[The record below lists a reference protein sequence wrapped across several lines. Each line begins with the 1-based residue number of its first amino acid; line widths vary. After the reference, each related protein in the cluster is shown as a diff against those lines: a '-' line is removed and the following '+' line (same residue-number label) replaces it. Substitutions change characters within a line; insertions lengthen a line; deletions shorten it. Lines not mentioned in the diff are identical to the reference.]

1 MLKVMLIALIIGGAT
16 QIVPA
21 GNNSE
26 LGLAAKYPGDKGIE
40 KNPAVIF
47 ATGFEP
53 EKTLSG
59 FTMLRAPQTITINT
73 KPKFVHSGQ
82 NSTQVTA
89 TRGKDSGGALIYR
102 WEKGV
107 DQLYFRFYC
116 RFHEDTCHP
125 HHFVNIGACAPGKE
139 TEGNAGKRPK
149 GNELF
154 STTIEPPGD
163 KTDWS
168 LYTYWHQMHSWQ
180 NEDGS
185 PNNPPDG
192 DGRSF
197 YGNLFTPVKKTN
209 NFERRKWICVE
220 FMLKA
225 NTPGKFDG
233 EQAVWI
239 DGKKTMHWKTGCI
252 DGIWFRD
259 RFRFFEDWIKNPKP
273 FEGFNWRTDPNL
285 KINRINLQWY
295 VSDRVTENATVDRNI
310 VHFDDVVIATE
321 YIGPMVDDV
330 SKKTQSPRADLI
342 QPLKENP
349 SKSKG

>member
-1 MLKVMLIALIIGGAT
+1 MLIALIIGGAT

>member
-1 MLKVMLIALIIGGAT
+1 MNLKLKVILITLIIGGAT
-16 QIVPA
+16 QIAPA

-47 ATGFEP
+47 ATGFET
-53 EKTLSG
+53 EKTLTD

-73 KPKFVHSGQ
+73 NPKFVHSGQ

-154 STTIEPPGD
+154 STTIEPPSD
-163 KTDWS
+163 ARDWC

-180 NEDGS
+180 NEDGT
-185 PNNPPDG
+185 PNNPPEG

-197 YGNLFTPVKKTN
+197 YGNVFNPLKKTN
-209 NFERRKWICVE
+209 NFERGKWTCVE

-239 DGKKTMHWKTGCI
+239 NGRKTMHWKTGCI
-252 DGIWFRD
+252 EGTWFRD
-259 RFRFFEDWIKNPKP
+259 KFRIEGNFNTNPKP

-295 VSDRVTENATVDRNI
+295 VSDRVTENAAVDRNI
-310 VHFDDVVIATE
+310 VHFDDVVIGTE
-321 YIGPMVDDV
+321 YIGPIVDEV
-330 SKKTQSPRADLI
+330 SK
-342 QPLKENP
+342 
-349 SKSKG
+349 

>member
-1 MLKVMLIALIIGGAT
+1 MRHKKSETILIALFFVILNWTIMPAVLCGQEQAKPDKGGSE
-16 QIVPA
+16 V
-21 GNNSE
+21 E

-40 KNPAVIF
+40 KDSAVIF

-53 EKTLSG
+53 ENKLAG
-59 FTMLRAPQTITINT
+59 FTTLRAPQTITINSE
-73 KPKFVHSGQ
+73 PKFVHSGE
-82 NSTQVTA
+82 NSAQVTA

-107 DQLYFRFYC
+107 DRLYFRFYC

-125 HHFVNIGACAPGKE
+125 HHFVNIGACAPGRE
-139 TEGNAGKRPK
+139 TEGHAGERPK
-149 GNELF
+149 GDQLF
-154 STTIEPPGD
+154 STTMEPPGD
-163 KTDWS
+163 NTDWMFYS
-168 LYTYWHQMHSWQ
+168 YWHQMHSWQ
-180 NEDGS
+180 NENGS

-197 YGNLFTPVKKTN
+197 YGNVFPPFKFKKVN
-209 NFERRKWICVE
+209 NFDRGKWICVE

-252 DGIWFRD
+252 EGTWFRD
-259 RFRFFEDWIKNPKP
+259 KFHISGNFNTNPKP

-295 VSDRVTENATVDRNI
+295 VSDRVVKNATVDKNI
-310 VHFDDVVIATE
+310 VNFDDVVVATE
-321 YIGPMVDDV
+321 YIGPQVT
-330 SKKTQSPRADLI
+330 K
-342 QPLKENP
+342 
-349 SKSKG
+349 